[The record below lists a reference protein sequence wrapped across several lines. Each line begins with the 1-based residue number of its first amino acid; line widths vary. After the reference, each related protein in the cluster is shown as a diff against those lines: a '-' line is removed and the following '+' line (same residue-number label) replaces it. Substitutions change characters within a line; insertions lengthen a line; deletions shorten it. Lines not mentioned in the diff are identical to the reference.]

1 MLSNSVLRAKN
12 SLYWLKHL
20 FMPVLG
26 ACRGMGRFALFC
38 LLMVPS
44 LAMAASSNPPKA
56 PVSESVKKDIASPQ
70 ASPLTLSD
78 ALQTALDSNP
88 VIKQVE
94 SEKER
99 AAAGVKSAISAFLPK
114 LDLDFSLA
122 RSNNPVF
129 AFGSKLDQAAFTMED
144 FQLDSLNDPEYRTN
158 WQTRFRLV
166 QPIFNKGREYIG
178 YKVAT
183 AMEGMASM
191 QKQSATQKVLFNV
204 EQAYFQVLLARE
216 AIEVMDAALK
226 TAREH
231 EKLAR
236 KRYEAGLVLK
246 SDVLSA
252 TVQRTDME
260 RQRLDTMNQY
270 RIAQA
275 ALDRAMGVSQDRCW
289 KLEPVELESVVSDR
303 ELGWWI
309 ETAAARRPELN
320 VVRKQVEVAD
330 YRKKG
335 AELKFLPAVNF
346 MGMYQ
351 QDTDNPGRFGGD
363 SWTFMTTATFNIFNG
378 LGDRAGLAEASA
390 ARKSAQEEL
399 ENSKARIEFEVRQ
412 AFYSYQT
419 ALKQLEV
426 ARAAVAQAEESM
438 QILKNRYDSGMA
450 LMVELLAADT
460 VLKEQMLKQAR
471 ARYDALLSRARLE
484 LSAGVL
490 GSGISSGEDEQQ

>member
-1 MLSNSVLRAKN
+1 
-12 SLYWLKHL
+12 
-20 FMPVLG
+20 
-26 ACRGMGRFALFC
+26 
-38 LLMVPS
+38 
-44 LAMAASSNPPKA
+44 
-56 PVSESVKKDIASPQ
+56 
-70 ASPLTLSD
+70 
-78 ALQTALDSNP
+78 
-88 VIKQVE
+88 
-94 SEKER
+94 
-99 AAAGVKSAISAFLPK
+99 
-114 LDLDFSLA
+114 
-122 RSNNPVF
+122 
-129 AFGSKLDQAAFTMED
+129 
-144 FQLDSLNDPEYRTN
+144 
-158 WQTRFRLV
+158 
-166 QPIFNKGREYIG
+166 
-178 YKVAT
+178 
-183 AMEGMASM
+183 
-191 QKQSATQKVLFNV
+191 
-204 EQAYFQVLLARE
+204 
-216 AIEVMDAALK
+216 
-226 TAREH
+226 
-231 EKLAR
+231 
-236 KRYEAGLVLK
+236 
-246 SDVLSA
+246 
-252 TVQRTDME
+252 ME
-260 RQRLDTMNQY
+260 RQRLDTLNQY

-289 KLEPVELESVVSDR
+289 ELEPVELESAVSDR

-320 VVRKQVEVAD
+320 LVRKQVEVAD